1 MTFFFPFVYDTFPL
15 RLTGMNI
22 PAPIISNK
30 NWLRLHF
37 VTESNHR
44 HKGFRAQYQGKTRLL
59 HLHIVIEGPPFWNK
73 KGIIT

>member
-1 MTFFFPFVYDTFPL
+1 MFKQMSHALYFFMSLL
-15 RLTGMNI
+15 RLTGVNI

-44 HKGFRAQYQGKTRLL
+44 HKGFRAQYQGKMMMVT
-59 HLHIVIEGPPFWNK
+59 
-73 KGIIT
+73 